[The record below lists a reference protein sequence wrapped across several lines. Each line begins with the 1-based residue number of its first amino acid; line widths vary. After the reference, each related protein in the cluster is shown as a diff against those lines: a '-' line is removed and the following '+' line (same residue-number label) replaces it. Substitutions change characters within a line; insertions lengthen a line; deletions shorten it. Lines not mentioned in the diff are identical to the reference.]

1 LSGEDLSVDGV
12 SSDFRSDES
21 VPGGDVWWLEGHA
34 SPPDPEGVVLAEE
47 APDVSEP
54 EGVLHDDDHPCGVAE
69 VEAARVLL
77 VTFGW
82 SHL

>member
-1 LSGEDLSVDGV
+1 MSVDGGTF
-12 SSDFRSDES
+12 DLWSDES
-21 VPGGDVWWLEGHA
+21 VPCGDVRWLEGHA
-34 SPPDPEGVVLAEE
+34 SPPDPEGVVLSEE
-47 APDVSEP
+47 APDVSEN
-54 EGVLHDDDHPCGVAE
+54 EGDIHDGDKPPGVAE